1 MLFFL
6 ERSDNLKNSRYV
18 YCQICEKEKKITE
31 VVDISEVRKSTTNN
45 IKKQYPKL
53 NSSGYI
59 CTSCLNSYR
68 KDHILNS
75 LQSEKD
81 VLTDLDQQVINKSK
95 DEKMLVTEIYKKI
108 DEKSTMGDKL
118 ADKAAEFG
126 GSWRFILI
134 FSALLIGWII
144 VNLVPVINGPYEPY
158 PFAILN
164 LVLSCLAAFQAPI
177 IMMSQNRQEAKDRK
191 RGEHDYQINSKAELE
206 IQNINEKLNYLSDR
220 LADLMEAQQIQTE
233 MIQEFVE
240 KHNDGIKDLES
251 SQGKSTEDIINNQE
265 KLLKKD

>member
-1 MLFFL
+1 MPFFL

-31 VVDISEVRKSTTNN
+31 VVDISEVRKSTAEN
-45 IKKQYPKL
+45 IKKKYPKL
-53 NSSGYI
+53 NSGYI

-68 KDHILNS
+68 RDHIINS

-81 VLTDLDQQVINKSK
+81 VLTGLDQQVINKSK
-95 DEKMLVTEIYKKI
+95 DEKTLVTEIYKEI
-108 DEKSTMGDKL
+108 DEKSTKGDKV

-126 GSWRFILI
+126 GSWGFILI
-134 FSALLIGWII
+134 FSVILIGWII
-144 VNLVPVINGPYEPY
+144 VNIAPYKPY

-164 LVLSCLAAFQAPI
+164 LVLSCLTALQAPL
-177 IMMSQNRQEAKDRK
+177 IMMSQNRQAAKDRK
-191 RGEHDYQINSKAELE
+191 RGEYEYQINSKAELE
-206 IQNINEKLNYLSDR
+206 IQNVNEKLNYLSDR
-220 LADLMEAQQIQTE
+220 LVDLMETQQIQTE

-265 KLLKKD
+265 KLLKED

>member
-1 MLFFL
+1 MLFSL
-6 ERSDNLKNSRYV
+6 ERRVNLKNSRQV

-31 VVDISEVRKSTTNN
+31 VEDISEVRKSMGEN

-59 CTSCLNSYR
+59 CTSCLNLYR
-68 KDHILNS
+68 RDHIINS

-81 VLTDLDQQVINKSK
+81 VLTDLDQEVINRSK
-95 DEKMLVTEIYKKI
+95 DEKMLVTEIYNKI
-108 DEKSTMGDKL
+108 DKKSTIRDKV

-126 GSWRFILI
+126 GSWSFILI
-134 FSALLIGWII
+134 FSAVLIGWITI
-144 VNLVPVINGPYEPY
+144 NLVSVINRPFDPF
-158 PFAILN
+158 PFALLN

-191 RGEHDYQINSKAELE
+191 RGENEYQINTKAELE
-206 IQNINEKLNYLSDR
+206 IQNVNEKLNYLSDR
-220 LADLMEAQQIQTE
+220 LVDLMEAQQIQTE
-233 MIQEFVE
+233 MIKEFVE
-240 KHNDGIKDLES
+240 NQNNSIKDLES

-265 KLLKKD
+265 ELLKED

>member
-1 MLFFL
+1 M
-6 ERSDNLKNSRYV
+6 KNSRYV
-18 YCQICEKEKKITE
+18 YCQICEKEKKIAE
-31 VVDISEVRKSTTNN
+31 VVDISEVRKSTTEN

-68 KDHILNS
+68 RDHIINS

-81 VLTDLDQQVINKSK
+81 VLTGLDQQVINKSK
-95 DEKMLVTEIYKKI
+95 DEKTLVTEIYKEI
-108 DEKSTMGDKL
+108 DEKSTKGDKV

-126 GSWRFILI
+126 GSWGFILI
-134 FSALLIGWII
+134 FSVILIGWII
-144 VNLVPVINGPYEPY
+144 VNIAPYKPY

-164 LVLSCLAAFQAPI
+164 LVLSCLTALQAPL
-177 IMMSQNRQEAKDRK
+177 IMMSQNRQAAKDRK
-191 RGEHDYQINSKAELE
+191 RGEYEYQINSKAELE
-206 IQNINEKLNYLSDR
+206 IQNVNEKLNYLSDR
-220 LADLMEAQQIQTE
+220 LVDLMETQQIQTE

-265 KLLKKD
+265 KLLKED

>member
-1 MLFFL
+1 
-6 ERSDNLKNSRYV
+6 LKNSRYV
-18 YCQICEKEKKITE
+18 YCQICEKEKKIAE
-31 VVDISEVRKSTTNN
+31 VVDISEVRKSTTEN

-68 KDHILNS
+68 RDHIINS

-81 VLTDLDQQVINKSK
+81 VLTGLDQQVINKSK
-95 DEKMLVTEIYKKI
+95 DEKTLVTEIYKEI
-108 DEKSTMGDKL
+108 DEKSTKGDKV

-126 GSWRFILI
+126 GSWGFILI
-134 FSALLIGWII
+134 FSVILIGWII
-144 VNLVPVINGPYEPY
+144 VNIAPYKPY

-164 LVLSCLAAFQAPI
+164 LVLSCLTALQAPL
-177 IMMSQNRQEAKDRK
+177 IMMSQNRQAAKDRK
-191 RGEHDYQINSKAELE
+191 RGEYEYQINSKAELE
-206 IQNINEKLNYLSDR
+206 IQNVNEKLNYLSDR
-220 LADLMEAQQIQTE
+220 LVDLMETQQIQTE

-265 KLLKKD
+265 KLLKED